1 MVPEVLQVP
10 GECPLDSCRFAGEAL
25 ILEVAQEPVA
35 DMGPG
40 KTRQVAAS
48 RREIA
53 TRLVLERPCLDPGN
67 SGGKRMEEEEVR
79 PVEEY
84 LAGCATGINT
94 ARIGLP
100 LVTLEEGVEPANEI
114 EDALGQPVSL
124 RPDLAAPPEPG
135 LQRGVEVPPRAPSE
149 RSSDVAV
156 GEGMLHRRYLMKRC
170 RECRVGTAHRTECTD
185 AA

>member
-1 MVPEVLQVP
+1 MVPELLQVP

-48 RREIA
+48 RRKIA
-53 TRLVLERPCLDPGN
+53 TRLVLEGPCLGLGN
-67 SGGKRMEEEEVR
+67 GCGKRVEEEEVR
-79 PVEEY
+79 PVEEH
-84 LAGCATGINT
+84 LAGCATGIGT

-100 LVTLEEGVEPANEI
+100 LVSLEEGVEPSDEI

-124 RPDLAAPPEPG
+124 GPDLVAPPEPS
-135 LQRGVEVPPRAPSE
+135 LQRGVEVPPRVRSE
-149 RSSDVAV
+149 GPSDVAV
-156 GEGMLHRRYLMKRC
+156 GEAMIHRGYLVKRC
-170 RECRVGTAHRTECTD
+170 RRCRV
-185 AA
+185 